1 VQKCTGNNIL
11 IIITGIIRLLITMI
25 CEADAFEQIAH
36 HDGTVFLASALN
48 YVYTCHRARMTTQRK
63 VLVPGTGM
71 YIAAHKFSY
80 RYLVPGTTGRL
91 IPCAWYQVPG
101 TRYLV

>member
-25 CEADAFEQIAH
+25 CEADAFEQIAD

-63 VLVPGTGM
+63 VLVPGTSTGM

-80 RYLVPGTTGRL
+80 RYLV
-91 IPCAWYQVPG
+91 WYQVPRVG
-101 TRYLV
+101 